1 MVPAS
6 GAGPAVKDTH
16 RADVRFRP
24 DCAPEALP
32 ELSLHLRDNGL
43 ADIMLQRGILFPLR
57 LAQRIGGGKGE
68 TRQDERGDHISRKI
82 NAFPAGARREQH
94 RVLTLLEL
102 TNDILRVTPYLH
114 DRNRQPSSETVG
126 CGASSKSR
134 KGTAPAC
141 VRLPQLPDIRSA
153 LQSSRLPLRSQNG
166 LPLDLLESRAGSSPD
181 KEKERLPLS
190 PSTCRKCP
198 ATGASA
204 RSFRLS

>member
-43 ADIMLQRGILFPLR
+43 ADIMLQRRILFPLR

-68 TRQDERGDHISRKI
+68 ARQDERGNHISRKI

-102 TNDILRVTPYLH
+102 PNDILCVTPHLH
-114 DRNRQPSSETVG
+114 ERNRQFSPETVS
-126 CGASSKSR
+126 CGAHQR
-134 KGTAPAC
+134 
-141 VRLPQLPDIRSA
+141 VRGKQHKCMTICC
-153 LQSSRLPLRSQNG
+153 SQQI
-166 LPLDLLESRAGSSPD
+166 
-181 KEKERLPLS
+181 
-190 PSTCRKCP
+190 
-198 ATGASA
+198 
-204 RSFRLS
+204 